1 MHFLNPFLRAAAP
14 FVICAASGC
23 VFDSARRPLLDTELA
38 AASAYVFR
46 GQTFTERPVARAA
59 TVAQLPAKGGGSLAL
74 GALGILELSD
84 SIGDAWGAEGS
95 SGEFTQTD
103 LWFGYTTQWA
113 GFEGTLGARHYSWP
127 RGEVFRFA
135 PFPATSEA
143 FARVGRTAFGVDL
156 GLTLHYDF
164 DAVGSLYSDL
174 EAVKSWS
181 LDATFDLE
189 LRAFAAWSDA
199 EHGLWLYRR
208 RSAGLAD
215 AGAEVALRAALDD
228 VTSAR
233 LSVTG
238 SSILDAT
245 YRDWFD
251 DNGVAPDVLFATL
264 GCSWAF

>member
-1 MHFLNPFLRAAAP
+1 MHRPNHTTRTAALLAL
-14 FVICAASGC
+14 CTASSC
-23 VFDSARRPLLDTELA
+23 VFDSDRRPLLDAELG
-38 AASAYVFR
+38 AASAYICR

-59 TVAQLPAKGGGSLAL
+59 TVAQLPVKGGGSLAL

-84 SIGDAWGAEGS
+84 SIGDAWAAEGAG
-95 SGEFTQTD
+95 GEFTQTD
-103 LWFGYTTQWA
+103 LWFGYTTRWA

-127 RGEVFRFA
+127 RGAAFRFA
-135 PFPATSEA
+135 PFPSTSEA
-143 FARVGRTAFGVDL
+143 FARIGRTALGLDV

-174 EAVKSWS
+174 EAVKAWP
-181 LDATFDLE
+181 LGDRFDLE
-189 LRAFAAWSDA
+189 VRAFAAWSDA
-199 EHGLWLYRR
+199 EHGRWLYRR
-208 RSAGLAD
+208 RTAGLAD
-215 AGAEVALRAALDD
+215 AGAEVALRAALDE

-251 DNGVAPDVLFATL
+251 DNGVAPDVVFATL
-264 GCSWAF
+264 GFVWAF